1 MSKKSKIIVLSCM
14 IALLAVTA
22 VFNFVL
28 TTDTTIPNDD
38 STIVSSAN
46 YFSQY
51 RSERL
56 TTRNEE
62 LLQLDEVIQA
72 SEASSTERSEAL
84 SMKIELT
91 GMTEKELLLENLIKA
106 YGFEDAVVVMGLDS
120 GSVNVIAK
128 SSELTTDDAIKI
140 YTIVSEET
148 GISPENVKIIPIS

>member
-28 TTDTTIPNDD
+28 TTNTTPNND

-72 SEASSTERSEAL
+72 AEASSSEKSDAL

-128 SSELTTDDAIKI
+128 SSELTTEDAIKI

-148 GISPENVKIIPIS
+148 GISAENVKIIPIS